1 MQLERRGL
9 VCCNSL
15 SALCKLS
22 PNPKILGRV
31 LAGNVICTLKHVAA
45 CCWYNFAGT
54 KLKTHLSD
62 KHYLSEKR
70 LRGRISFVNNGWRE
84 LKETQSSNWKIPCQ
98 TVIFGVSEKRLR
110 G

>member
-31 LAGNVICTLKHVAA
+31 LAGNVQFSWH
-45 CCWYNFAGT
+45 
-54 KLKTHLSD
+54 
-62 KHYLSEKR
+62 
-70 LRGRISFVNNGWRE
+70 
-84 LKETQSSNWKIPCQ
+84 
-98 TVIFGVSEKRLR
+98 
-110 G
+110 